1 MTQSLA
7 PTSHVWNL
15 LDPPHFGVQRTL
27 LFSLIIFCLN
37 LVSFMYHW
45 FFARSMRGVLQRQQ
59 WGYECSIV
67 SSLNSNP
74 LVSRSLT
81 ITGFASLTWSPVYF
95 PASGVKCPDPSTGE
109 RTGSPFRWPTSK
121 SSSPCPGAM
130 WTSPVPSVIVT
141 YSELRNTL

>member
-15 LDPPHFGVQRTL
+15 LDPPHSGVQRTL
-27 LFSLIIFCLN
+27 LFSWIIFCLN
-37 LVSFMYHW
+37 LVTLMNHW
-45 FFARSMRGVLQRQQ
+45 SVARSMRGVLQRQQ

-67 SSLNSNP
+67 SSLNSSP

-81 ITGFASLTWSPVYF
+81 ITGFASLTWSPAYF

-109 RTGSPFRWPTSK
+109 SIGRSLRLATSQ

-130 WTSPVPSVIVT
+130 WTRPVPSVIVT
-141 YSELRNTL
+141 YSELGNTL